1 MAYTPC
7 FFYVKTTLQRR
18 ADTQCICPASLF
30 SYKVLKPQSLITAD
44 GKRLGGRISRGPPHL
59 AACLGSTLALPIQRG
74 LPPL

>member
-30 SYKVLKPQSLITAD
+30 YYKFLKPQSLITAD
-44 GKRLGGRISRGPPHL
+44 EK
-59 AACLGSTLALPIQRG
+59 
-74 LPPL
+74 